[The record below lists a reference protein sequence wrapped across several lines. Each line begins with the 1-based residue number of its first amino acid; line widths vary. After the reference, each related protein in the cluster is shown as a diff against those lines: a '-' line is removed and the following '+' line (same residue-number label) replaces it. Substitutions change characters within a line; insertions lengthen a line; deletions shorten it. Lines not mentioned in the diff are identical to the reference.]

1 MMLNNQKL
9 EFIESYKSHMK
20 KVKEEFQEIDKKVEQ
35 YEQKILYYENEGEM
49 SHLVIK
55 VNKL

>member
-35 YEQKILYYENEGEM
+35 YEQKILYY
-49 SHLVIK
+49 
-55 VNKL
+55 